1 MVTSAKY
8 QPGDLVLLIT
18 DPDHL
23 PSMIV
28 GVTEWVG
35 GGVSYTVA
43 TGTERAELYAEELT
57 VAMMDGRQMHADDFG
72 PGECIQ
78 TREAPAGEDEHDDD

>member
-1 MVTSAKY
+1 MVTSSKY

-18 DPDHL
+18 DPEHA
-23 PSMIV
+23 PCMVV

-43 TGTERAELYAEELT
+43 MGSERSELYGEELT
-57 VAMMDGRQMHADDFG
+57 AALMDGRQMHADDFG
-72 PGECIQ
+72 PGECVLS
-78 TREAPAGEDEHDDD
+78 REATEDDEPEDE